1 MFGSVR
7 RKRRAAENR
16 NRQEMNTDSD
26 YNETEIESTGNE
38 LSKRLLMITK
48 IQLNTNLLHQETTL

>member
-26 YNETEIESTGNE
+26 YNETEVESKGNE
-38 LSKRLLMITK
+38 LVKKVINDNKNFS
-48 IQLNTNLLHQETTL
+48 